1 MPINLD
7 KPHTVKQLEI
17 ARQQL
22 QAMLDAS
29 QSQPERNRLGQFAT
43 PPKLA
48 ADIVKVTFSLLP
60 GRCKIRFLDPGF
72 GTGSFY
78 SALLSTAKSRVQ
90 SSAGFEIDPHYGE
103 HARELWERTP
113 LRLRL
118 CDFTKADPPASDD
131 EKFNLVICNPPYVR
145 HHHLGQD
152 QKRHLQAAVARLTG
166 VELNG
171 LSGLYCYFMVLS
183 KPWMSDGG
191 VAAWLIPSEFMDVN
205 YGVKLKRF
213 LLENVNLLRIHRFD
227 PTEVQFDDALVSS
240 AVVFFQNRL
249 PPPSQCVQFSYGGS
263 IPSPKLSELVSV
275 EDLERVAKW
284 TGLPRKSGWRQK
296 PSSGGK
302 LADLFRVKRG
312 LATGCNCYF
321 VLKPEQVEEFS
332 IPAKFLRP
340 ILPSPRN
347 LEVDEI
353 IADDDGL
360 PQIKHPRLLLDC
372 NEPQAEV
379 RDKYPT
385 LWDYFQQGIEQGV
398 DQRYLCRHRDPWYS
412 QENRP
417 AAPFLCTYMG
427 RRHGN
432 HDAPFRFILNH
443 SRATAANVYLLLYP
457 KPPLAKLLAE
467 NPKLRQ
473 SVWQS
478 LSSITAK
485 ILTNQGRIY
494 GGGLHKMEP
503 KELANVPADLVL
515 ASMPKEFRI
524 DRQAM

>member
-1 MPINLD
+1 
-7 KPHTVKQLEI
+7 
-17 ARQQL
+17 
-22 QAMLDAS
+22 
-29 QSQPERNRLGQFAT
+29 
-43 PPKLA
+43 
-48 ADIVKVTFSLLP
+48 
-60 GRCKIRFLDPGF
+60 
-72 GTGSFY
+72 
-78 SALLSTAKSRVQ
+78 
-90 SSAGFEIDPHYGE
+90 
-103 HARELWERTP
+103 
-113 LRLRL
+113 
-118 CDFTKADPPASDD
+118 
-131 EKFNLVICNPPYVR
+131 
-145 HHHLGQD
+145 
-152 QKRHLQAAVARLTG
+152 
-166 VELNG
+166 
-171 LSGLYCYFMVLS
+171 
-183 KPWMSDGG
+183 
-191 VAAWLIPSEFMDVN
+191 
-205 YGVKLKRF
+205 
-213 LLENVNLLRIHRFD
+213 
-227 PTEVQFDDALVSS
+227 
-240 AVVFFQNRL
+240 
-249 PPPSQCVQFSYGGS
+249 
-263 IPSPKLSELVSV
+263 
-275 EDLERVAKW
+275 
-284 TGLPRKSGWRQK
+284 
-296 PSSGGK
+296 
-302 LADLFRVKRG
+302 
-312 LATGCNCYF
+312 
-321 VLKPEQVEEFS
+321 
-332 IPAKFLRP
+332 
-340 ILPSPRN
+340 LPSPRN